1 MGYLLLETAGSECT
15 IRGFFVD
22 ERYRGRGIGARLLE
36 RCLEFTE
43 ITERYNVYVNISE
56 GAEKAY
62 ERCGF
67 QILGTRKDF
76 PDQKLAY
83 RGPRNLEEVREKLK
97 KKLK

>member
-1 MGYLLLETAGSECT
+1 METAGSECT

-22 ERYRGRGIGARLLE
+22 ERHRGRGIGARLLE

-43 ITERYNVYVNISE
+43 TTERYDVYVNISE

-62 ERCGF
+62 KRCGF